1 MPQPVSLE
9 HVFDLSVEVA
19 SPFDIGEIGLGERRI
34 IAIGAGVA
42 SGPRLSGRI
51 LPGGADYQI
60 IRPNGLT
67 ELHARYVIETN
78 DGALIYV
85 ENNGIRFGALEDIA
99 RLKRG
104 EPVPPERIYFK
115 AVPKFETAAPA
126 YRWMTEAIFL
136 CAGIRKPASVELSVY
151 RVG

>member
-1 MPQPVSLE
+1 MPHPIALE
-9 HVFDLSVEVA
+9 HICDLSVNVA
-19 SPFDIGEIGLGERRI
+19 IPFEIGEVGLGERRI
-34 IAIGAGVA
+34 IAIDGGSA
-42 SGPRLSGRI
+42 SGPRLNGRI

-67 ELHARYVIETN
+67 ELHARYVIEAD

-85 ENNGIRFGALEDIA
+85 ENNGIRFGALADIE

-126 YRWMTEAIFL
+126 WRWMMEAIFL
-136 CAGIRKPASVELSVY
+136 CTGVRKPASVELSIY

>member
-1 MPQPVSLE
+1 MAQPINLE
-9 HVFDLSVEVA
+9 HVFDLSVAVA
-19 SPFDIGEIGLGERRI
+19 HPFELGEIGLGERRI
-34 IAIGAGVA
+34 IAIDGGLA
-42 SGPRLSGRI
+42 SGPRLNGRI
-51 LPGGADYQI
+51 LPGGADFQI

-67 ELHARYVIETN
+67 ELHARYVIEAH

-115 AVPKFETAAPA
+115 AVPRFETSAPA
-126 YRWMTEAIFL
+126 YGWMMEAIFL
-136 CAGIRKPASVELSVY
+136 CTGIRKPASVELSVY
-151 RVG
+151 RVA